1 MNKQNAITSTV
12 KPFQL
17 MGVVNITPDSFYD
30 GGRHTSVQASVDHA
44 LRLCDEGAD
53 IIDIGGA
60 SSRPGALIVTPEEEL
75 NRIIPIVELV
85 AKKFSGPISIDTTW
99 SSVARAALDGGAT
112 WINDISAGRF
122 DSQMRTLIA
131 EKKCTVVLMHS
142 RGTPQTMQNETHYN
156 DLVTDVRNELLKA
169 VSDFISAGVSRE
181 RIILDPGI
189 GFAKTVEQ
197 NIELMQ
203 NLEAFTV
210 LGYPLL
216 VGTSRKSFIG
226 QITGRNPDER
236 LFGTLGSVAS
246 AYLRGARIFRVHD
259 VLETADFLK
268 VFSVIEKKSAH

>member
-30 GGRHTSVQASVDHA
+30 GGRHTSVQASVDYA

-75 NRIIPIVELV
+75 NRIRPIVELV

-131 EKKCTVVLMHS
+131 EKNCTVVLMHS